1 LSEKDNSKVAC
12 IVLAAGTSSRFGTT
26 KQLARIGR
34 KTLIQRA
41 VDCANDSQADY
52 AYLVLGH
59 RASEVLEKTKVGR
72 AQILLNKEFQRGAS
86 FSLKTAIANLPSDC
100 KGALFMVADQP
111 FVSVKNLDE
120 LIRRFKRSPKKI
132 VSLSSEGEPRNP
144 MIIPKRYFSEIIKLN
159 GDKGAQKLA
168 KKHIRDT
175 ILVESGDE
183 KTFLDVDTREDLRR
197 LRKSRS

>member
-1 LSEKDNSKVAC
+1 MSAKDNTKVAC

-26 KQLARIGR
+26 KQLARIRR
-34 KTLIQRA
+34 KTLIQLA
-41 VDCANDSQADY
+41 VDCANYSQADY
-52 AYLVLGH
+52 AFLVLGH

-86 FSLKTAIANLPSDC
+86 FSLKTSIANLPSDC
-100 KGALFMVADQP
+100 KGALFMAADQP
-111 FVSVKNLDE
+111 FMNKKDLDE

-132 VSLSSEGEPRNP
+132 VSLSCEGEPRNP
-144 MIIPKRYFSEIIKLN
+144 MIIPKRYFSEIMKLK
-159 GDKGAQKLA
+159 GDKGAQKIA
-168 KKHIRDT
+168 KKHIRDV